1 MLAQAPSSGGSCDR
15 RLVSGA
21 GTNLQALIDAGL
33 PISAVAS
40 NKAGAPALA
49 RGAQA
54 GIRTGVFELEDY
66 TSREERDL
74 AMAEWL
80 GAAGAE
86 LVVCAGYMQLLT
98 PRFLERFPAINV
110 HPSLLPAFP
119 GVDAIGQAL
128 AAGVPETGVTVHF
141 LDEGVDSGPVIL
153 QETVPV
159 EPRDTP
165 RRSTSAF
172 GPSST
177 ACCRRRS
184 ALSGGSPYAPDSM
197 RRALISVF
205 DKTGLDEFA
214 ARPLRAWHRARG
226 QRRHRRVHL
235 RAGTLRNAVDEL
247 TDVPEMLGGRVKTLH
262 PRIHAAIL
270 ARRDV
275 EEDLDALAEYE
286 IEPFD
291 LVCVNLYPFA
301 QVAAR
306 KDVREEEAVEMID
319 VGGPAM
325 LRAAAKNFVHVA
337 PCASSPL
344 RAVLDELRLDGDLSA
359 QTRRELA
366 AEAFAH
372 TAAYEASIAGW
383 FADRETFPPR
393 LIVSL
398 ERDRELPYG
407 ENPHQRAAYYPEVG
421 ARRHL
426 LSRVEQLSGK
436 ELSFNNLADLDA
448 ARAVLREFELP
459 ACAIVKHTNP
469 CGVGVAADLRTPTPR
484 PTPPTRSR
492 PTGAWWPSTGGSTRR
507 SRSCSASSSWKS

>member
-1 MLAQAPSSGGSCDR
+1 M
-15 RLVSGA
+15 
-21 GTNLQALIDAGL
+21 
-33 PISAVAS
+33 
-40 NKAGAPALA
+40 K
-49 RGAQA
+49 
-54 GIRTGVFELEDY
+54 
-66 TSREERDL
+66 
-74 AMAEWL
+74 
-80 GAAGAE
+80 
-86 LVVCAGYMQLLT
+86 
-98 PRFLERFPAINV
+98 
-110 HPSLLPAFP
+110 
-119 GVDAIGQAL
+119 
-128 AAGVPETGVTVHF
+128 
-141 LDEGVDSGPVIL
+141 
-153 QETVPV
+153 
-159 EPRDTP
+159 
-165 RRSTSAF
+165 
-172 GPSST
+172 
-177 ACCRRRS
+177 
-184 ALSGGSPYAPDSM
+184 
-197 RRALISVF
+197 RALISVF

-214 ARPLRAWHRARG
+214 AGLSELGVELVASG
-226 QRRHRRVHL
+226 
-235 RAGTLRNAVDEL
+235 GTAAYISELGLSVTPVDEL

-270 ARRDV
+270 ARRNV

-301 QVAAR
+301 QVAGR

-337 PCASSPL
+337 PVCLLARYGP
-344 RAVLDELRLDGDLSA
+344 VLDELRLDGDLSA

-398 ERDRELPYG
+398 ERERDLPYG
-407 ENPHQRAAYYPEVG
+407 ENPHQRAAYYSEVD

-448 ARAVLREFELP
+448 ARAVLREFALP

-469 CGVGVAADLRTPTPR
+469 CGVGVAADLSDAYAKAYAADPVSAYGGVVAVNRR
-484 PTPPTRSR
+484 VDPPLAKLLGEQFVEVLIAPEYTADAVEIVTQKPATRILEDRERRRASLGERHYRWVLGGFLVQDEDADIDDRQRMEVVAGQAPDEAGWGDLLFAWRVCKHVLSNAIVIAKDLQTIGIGAGQMSR
-492 PTGAWWPSTGGSTRR
+492 VDAVRIALDKAREHGHSLEGAALASDAFFPFPDGPELALEAGIGAIVQPGGSKRDEDVIAAVEQAGATMIFTRR
-507 SRSCSASSSWKS
+507 RHFRH

>member
-1 MLAQAPSSGGSCDR
+1 M
-15 RLVSGA
+15 
-21 GTNLQALIDAGL
+21 
-33 PISAVAS
+33 
-40 NKAGAPALA
+40 K
-49 RGAQA
+49 
-54 GIRTGVFELEDY
+54 
-66 TSREERDL
+66 
-74 AMAEWL
+74 
-80 GAAGAE
+80 
-86 LVVCAGYMQLLT
+86 
-98 PRFLERFPAINV
+98 
-110 HPSLLPAFP
+110 
-119 GVDAIGQAL
+119 
-128 AAGVPETGVTVHF
+128 
-141 LDEGVDSGPVIL
+141 
-153 QETVPV
+153 
-159 EPRDTP
+159 
-165 RRSTSAF
+165 
-172 GPSST
+172 
-177 ACCRRRS
+177 
-184 ALSGGSPYAPDSM
+184 
-197 RRALISVF
+197 RALISVF

-214 ARPLRAWHRARG
+214 AGLSELGVELVASG
-226 QRRHRRVHL
+226 
-235 RAGTLRNAVDEL
+235 GTAAYISELGLSVTPVDEL

-270 ARRDV
+270 ARRNV

-301 QVAAR
+301 QVAGR

-337 PCASSPL
+337 PVCLLARYGP
-344 RAVLDELRLDGDLSA
+344 VLDELRLDGDLSA

-398 ERDRELPYG
+398 ERERDLPYG
-407 ENPHQRAAYYPEVG
+407 ENPHQRAAYYSEVG

-469 CGVGVAADLRTPTPR
+469 CGVGVAADLSDAYAKAYAADPVSAYGGVVAVNRR
-484 PTPPTRSR
+484 VDPPLAKLLGEQFVEVLIAPEYTADAVEIVTQKPATRILEDRERRRASLGERHYRRVLGGFLVQDEDADIDDRQRMEVVAGQAPDEAGWGDLLFAWRVCKHVLSNAIVIAKDLQTIGIGAGQMSR
-492 PTGAWWPSTGGSTRR
+492 VDAVRIALDKAREHGHSLEGATLASDAFFPFPDGPELALEAGIGAIVQPGGSKRDEDVIAAVEQAGATMVFTRR
-507 SRSCSASSSWKS
+507 RHFRH

>member
-1 MLAQAPSSGGSCDR
+1 M
-15 RLVSGA
+15 
-21 GTNLQALIDAGL
+21 
-33 PISAVAS
+33 
-40 NKAGAPALA
+40 K
-49 RGAQA
+49 
-54 GIRTGVFELEDY
+54 
-66 TSREERDL
+66 
-74 AMAEWL
+74 
-80 GAAGAE
+80 
-86 LVVCAGYMQLLT
+86 
-98 PRFLERFPAINV
+98 
-110 HPSLLPAFP
+110 
-119 GVDAIGQAL
+119 
-128 AAGVPETGVTVHF
+128 
-141 LDEGVDSGPVIL
+141 
-153 QETVPV
+153 
-159 EPRDTP
+159 
-165 RRSTSAF
+165 
-172 GPSST
+172 
-177 ACCRRRS
+177 
-184 ALSGGSPYAPDSM
+184 
-197 RRALISVF
+197 RALISVF

-214 ARPLRAWHRARG
+214 AGLSELGVELVASG
-226 QRRHRRVHL
+226 
-235 RAGTLRNAVDEL
+235 GTAAYISELGLSVTPVDEL

-270 ARRDV
+270 ARRTV

-301 QVAAR
+301 QVAGR

-337 PCASSPL
+337 PVCLLARYGP
-344 RAVLDELRLDGDLSA
+344 VLDELRLDGDLSA

-398 ERDRELPYG
+398 ERERDLPYG
-407 ENPHQRAAYYPEVG
+407 ENPHQRAAYYSEVG

-448 ARAVLREFELP
+448 ARAVLREFALP

-469 CGVGVAADLRTPTPR
+469 CGVGVAADLSDAYAKAYAADPVSAYGGVVAVNRR
-484 PTPPTRSR
+484 VDPPLAKLLGEQFVEVLIAPEYTADAVEIVTQKPATRILEDRERRRASLGERHYRRVLGGFLVQDEDADIDDRQRMEVVAGQAPDEAGWGDLLFAWRVCKHVLSNAIVIAKDLQTIGIGAGQMSR
-492 PTGAWWPSTGGSTRR
+492 VDAVRIALDKAREHGHSLEGATLASDAFFPFPDGPELALEAGIGAIVQPGGSKRDEDVIAAIEQAGAMMVFTRR
-507 SRSCSASSSWKS
+507 RHFRH

>member
-1 MLAQAPSSGGSCDR
+1 M
-15 RLVSGA
+15 
-21 GTNLQALIDAGL
+21 
-33 PISAVAS
+33 
-40 NKAGAPALA
+40 K
-49 RGAQA
+49 
-54 GIRTGVFELEDY
+54 
-66 TSREERDL
+66 
-74 AMAEWL
+74 
-80 GAAGAE
+80 
-86 LVVCAGYMQLLT
+86 
-98 PRFLERFPAINV
+98 
-110 HPSLLPAFP
+110 
-119 GVDAIGQAL
+119 
-128 AAGVPETGVTVHF
+128 
-141 LDEGVDSGPVIL
+141 
-153 QETVPV
+153 
-159 EPRDTP
+159 
-165 RRSTSAF
+165 
-172 GPSST
+172 
-177 ACCRRRS
+177 
-184 ALSGGSPYAPDSM
+184 
-197 RRALISVF
+197 RALISVF

-214 ARPLRAWHRARG
+214 AGLSELGVELVASG
-226 QRRHRRVHL
+226 
-235 RAGTLRNAVDEL
+235 GTAAYISELGLSVTPVDEL

-270 ARRDV
+270 ARRNV

-301 QVAAR
+301 QVAGR

-337 PCASSPL
+337 PVCLLARYGP
-344 RAVLDELRLDGDLSA
+344 VLDELRLDGDLSA

-398 ERDRELPYG
+398 ERERDLPYG
-407 ENPHQRAAYYPEVG
+407 ENPHQRAAYYSEVG

-469 CGVGVAADLRTPTPR
+469 CGVGVAADLSDAYAKAYAADPVSAYGGVVAVNRR
-484 PTPPTRSR
+484 VDPPLAKLLGEQFVEVLIAPEYTADAVEIVTQKPATRILEDRERRRASLGERHYRRVLGGFLVQDEDADIDDRGAMEVVAGQAPDEAGWGDLLFAWRVCKHVLSNAIVIAKDLQTIGVGAGQMSR
-492 PTGAWWPSTGGSTRR
+492 VDAVRIALDKAREHGHSLEGAALASDAFFPFPDGPELALEAEIGAIVQPGGSKRDEDVIAAVEQAGATMVFTRR
-507 SRSCSASSSWKS
+507 RHFRH

>member
-1 MLAQAPSSGGSCDR
+1 
-15 RLVSGA
+15 V
-21 GTNLQALIDAGL
+21 
-33 PISAVAS
+33 
-40 NKAGAPALA
+40 
-49 RGAQA
+49 
-54 GIRTGVFELEDY
+54 
-66 TSREERDL
+66 
-74 AMAEWL
+74 
-80 GAAGAE
+80 
-86 LVVCAGYMQLLT
+86 
-98 PRFLERFPAINV
+98 
-110 HPSLLPAFP
+110 
-119 GVDAIGQAL
+119 
-128 AAGVPETGVTVHF
+128 
-141 LDEGVDSGPVIL
+141 
-153 QETVPV
+153 
-159 EPRDTP
+159 
-165 RRSTSAF
+165 
-172 GPSST
+172 
-177 ACCRRRS
+177 
-184 ALSGGSPYAPDSM
+184 

-214 ARPLRAWHRARG
+214 AGLSELGIELVASG
-226 QRRHRRVHL
+226 
-235 RAGTLRNAVDEL
+235 GTAAYISELGLSVTPVDEL

-301 QVAAR
+301 QVAAK

-337 PCASSPL
+337 PVCLLARYGP
-344 RAVLDELRLDGDLSA
+344 VLEELRLDGDLSA

-398 ERDRELPYG
+398 ERGRDLPYG
-407 ENPHQRAAYYPEVG
+407 ENPHQRAAYYSEVG

-469 CGVGVAADLRTPTPR
+469 CGVGVSADLSEAYAKAYAADPVSAYGGVVALNRR
-484 PTPPTRSR
+484 VDPPLAKLLGEQFVEVLIAPEYTADAVEIVTQKPATRILEDRERRRASLGERHYHRVLGGFLVQDEDADVDDRERMEVVAGQAPEEAGWGDLLFAWRVCKHVLSNAIVIAKDLQTLGVGAGQMSR
-492 PTGAWWPSTGGSTRR
+492 VDAVRIALDKAREHGHSLEGATLASDAFFPFPDGPELALAAGIGAIVQPGGSKRDEDVIAAVEKAGATMVFTHRR
-507 SRSCSASSSWKS
+507 HFRH

>member
-1 MLAQAPSSGGSCDR
+1 
-15 RLVSGA
+15 
-21 GTNLQALIDAGL
+21 
-33 PISAVAS
+33 
-40 NKAGAPALA
+40 
-49 RGAQA
+49 
-54 GIRTGVFELEDY
+54 
-66 TSREERDL
+66 
-74 AMAEWL
+74 
-80 GAAGAE
+80 
-86 LVVCAGYMQLLT
+86 
-98 PRFLERFPAINV
+98 
-110 HPSLLPAFP
+110 
-119 GVDAIGQAL
+119 
-128 AAGVPETGVTVHF
+128 
-141 LDEGVDSGPVIL
+141 
-153 QETVPV
+153 
-159 EPRDTP
+159 
-165 RRSTSAF
+165 
-172 GPSST
+172 
-177 ACCRRRS
+177 
-184 ALSGGSPYAPDSM
+184 M

-214 ARPLRAWHRARG
+214 AGLSELGVELVASG
-226 QRRHRRVHL
+226 
-235 RAGTLRNAVDEL
+235 GTAAYISELGLSVTPVDEL

-270 ARRDV
+270 ARRTV

-301 QVAAR
+301 QVAGR

-337 PCASSPL
+337 PVCLLARYGP
-344 RAVLDELRLDGDLSA
+344 VLDELRLDGDLSA

-398 ERDRELPYG
+398 ERERDLPYG
-407 ENPHQRAAYYPEVG
+407 ENPHQRAAYYSEVG

-469 CGVGVAADLRTPTPR
+469 CGVGVAGDLSDAYAKAYAADPVSAYGGVVAVNRR
-484 PTPPTRSR
+484 VDPPLAKLLGEQFVEVLIAPEYTADAVEIVTQKPATRILEDRERRRASLGERHYRRVLGGFLVQDEDADIDDRQRMEVVAGQAPDEAGWGDLLFAWRVCKHVLSNAIVIAKDLQTIGIGAGQMSR
-492 PTGAWWPSTGGSTRR
+492 VDAVRIALDKAREHGHSLEGAALASDAFFPFPDGPELALEARIGAIVQPGGSKRDEDVIAAVEQAGATMVFTRR
-507 SRSCSASSSWKS
+507 RHFRH

>member
-1 MLAQAPSSGGSCDR
+1 
-15 RLVSGA
+15 
-21 GTNLQALIDAGL
+21 
-33 PISAVAS
+33 
-40 NKAGAPALA
+40 
-49 RGAQA
+49 
-54 GIRTGVFELEDY
+54 
-66 TSREERDL
+66 
-74 AMAEWL
+74 
-80 GAAGAE
+80 
-86 LVVCAGYMQLLT
+86 
-98 PRFLERFPAINV
+98 
-110 HPSLLPAFP
+110 
-119 GVDAIGQAL
+119 
-128 AAGVPETGVTVHF
+128 
-141 LDEGVDSGPVIL
+141 
-153 QETVPV
+153 
-159 EPRDTP
+159 
-165 RRSTSAF
+165 
-172 GPSST
+172 
-177 ACCRRRS
+177 
-184 ALSGGSPYAPDSM
+184 M

-214 ARPLRAWHRARG
+214 AGLSELGVELVASG
-226 QRRHRRVHL
+226 
-235 RAGTLRNAVDEL
+235 GTAAYISELGLSVTPVDEL

-301 QVAAR
+301 QVAGR

-337 PCASSPL
+337 PVCLLARYGP
-344 RAVLDELRLDGDLSA
+344 VLEELRLDGDLSA

-407 ENPHQRAAYYPEVG
+407 ENPHQRAAYYSEAG

-448 ARAVLREFELP
+448 ARAILREFELP

-469 CGVGVAADLRTPTPR
+469 CGVGVAADLAEAYAKAYAADPVSAYGGVVAVNRR
-484 PTPPTRSR
+484 VDPPLAKLLGEQFVEVLVAPEYTADAVELVTQKPATRILEDRERRRASPGERHFRRVLGGFLVQDDDADVDDRERMEVVAGQAPDEAGWGDLIFAWRVCKHVLSNAIVIAKGLQTIGVGAGQMSR
-492 PTGAWWPSTGGSTRR
+492 VDAVRIALDKAREHGHSLEGAALASDAFFPFPDGPELALEAGIRAIVQPGGSKRDEDVIAVVEKAGATMVFTRR
-507 SRSCSASSSWKS
+507 RHFRH